1 MATRIVE
8 WKKPYTWGKAIEID
22 ENKVISLRLRDENN
36 LIIYDAWDNEIYV
49 DLQLPDEITPTDA
62 FPVWITTGRVIV
74 DNGWDV
80 QGTIIVAKT
89 TSGDNI
95 KILYA
100 DDGKLYMDNGTWSF
114 KQIYFKADVDLIVD
128 SLQAQI
134 DVLSGLGKFLSL
146 WDCATGEPI
155 SFPLETP
162 YEYSTWDWYMINN
175 IDNTTNYRPSWTEY
189 DETASSTV
197 ETDWVNIWDVY
208 IYDGTVWLLQKNA
221 WWGWGS
227 VTFAQILWQPTDNTN
242 LATALNAKQDT
253 LTAWTNIQIS
263 NNVISAT
270 WWSDIVY
277 ATQAEYNALPSSKL
291 TDGKHYV
298 IYSTSWWGWWQPW
311 ANTLVYLTLDGNTT
325 DTSGNGRDGTLNFSW
340 YTYEYLSWNS
350 WQQFIKMVWNNSMND
365 CISWTYS
372 STALWSWDRTI
383 SVWIKFYTLGW
394 VDVISA
400 VSPFYL
406 WTRNGGDNWGWFGMF
421 NFQGTQNPASYI
433 WILRYWSDPN
443 NPSYSS
449 YDYNWHLYTVT
460 YNDTN
465 KAKIYVDW
473 QQVAM
478 TWDGNSSFNTTSTDY
493 QLWPIRTDAAWMT
506 IGYSNFI
513 IENSERTAQ
522 EVSDYFDLT
531 KWDYWIS

>member
-1 MATRIVE
+1 MATRVVE

-36 LIIYDAWDNEIYV
+36 LIIYDEWDDEIYV

-270 WWSDIVY
+270 GWAEIVY

-298 IYSTSWWGWWQPW
+298 IY
-311 ANTLVYLTLDGNTT
+311 
-325 DTSGNGRDGTLNFSW
+325 TSGSSPRLPSA
-340 YTYEYLSWNS
+340 YQEVEYIETTWT
-350 WQQFIKMVWNNSMND
+350 QFIDLWLYVDSTIQTETKIEKTVSAQEIPIFWSVQWHYLETDNYYNLIPYQNEWRWGNNWTAWHWWSYTDGIWTQYEILYND
-365 CISWTYS
+365 SNNNVVINNTSIGSCSWTKLYS
-372 STALWSWDRTI
+372 SN
-383 SVWIKFYTLGW
+383 YTLGISVRRW
-394 VDVISA
+394 TGYEQPRLFWQYKYFYFKLYDKTNSQYVRDLVPCYRKSDSVI
-400 VSPFYL
+400 
-406 WTRNGGDNWGWFGMF
+406 WM
-421 NFQGTQNPASYI
+421 
-433 WILRYWSDPN
+433 
-443 NPSYSS
+443 
-449 YDYNWHLYTVT
+449 YDLV
-460 YNDTN
+460 NDTFYTN
-465 KAKIYVDW
+465 SW
-473 QQVAM
+473 
-478 TWDGNSSFNTTSTDY
+478 TWTF
-493 QLWPIRTDAAWMT
+493 
-506 IGYSNFI
+506 
-513 IENSERTAQ
+513 
-522 EVSDYFDLT
+522 T
-531 KWDYWIS
+531 KWPDVS

>member
-8 WKKPYTWGKAIEID
+8 WKKPYTWWKAIDID

-155 SFPLETP
+155 SFPLEIP

-242 LATALNAKQDT
+242 LATALNAKQDE
-253 LTAWTNIQIS
+253 LTAWTNIQIQ

-277 ATQAEYNALPSSKL
+277 ATQAEYNALLPWAL
-291 TDGKHYV
+291 TDNKHYF
-298 IYSTSWWGWWQPW
+298 IYSTNGWGWWQPW
-311 ANTLVYLTLDGNTT
+311 TNTLLYLPLDTINTVNDLSGNNYNMTNNGSVSFWIYDWVDCAYFWTTAPYWLKNTSANIINGQYTYLAWINADLSNSWTINPRMFWWSSDWWILWNRFQNTGIYPWYWHNTWVPITSWWHLVSFVGDTT
-325 DTSGNGRDGTLNFSW
+325 DGSYDSYKDG
-340 YTYEYLSWNS
+340 EYLNS
-350 WQQFIKMVWNNSMND
+350 WTWVTGSRNWILIGANEWNNSLSD
-365 CISWTYS
+365 
-372 STALWSWDRTI
+372 DR
-383 SVWIKFYTLGW
+383 FCGYM
-394 VDVISA
+394 SA
-400 VSPFYL
+400 VIFEN
-406 WTRNGGDNWGWFGMF
+406 R
-421 NFQGTQNPASYI
+421 Q
-433 WILRYWSDPN
+433 WSA
-443 NPSYSS
+443 
-449 YDYNWHLYTVT
+449 TE
-460 YNDTN
+460 
-465 KAKIYVDW
+465 I
-473 QQVAM
+473 
-478 TWDGNSSFNTTSTDY
+478 
-493 QLWPIRTDAAWMT
+493 
-506 IGYSNFI
+506 
-513 IENSERTAQ
+513 
-522 EVSDYFDLT
+522 SDYFDQT

>member
-8 WKKPYTWGKAIEID
+8 WKKPYTWWKAIDID

-155 SFPLETP
+155 SFPLEIP

-242 LATALNAKQDT
+242 LATALNAKQDE
-253 LTAWTNIQIS
+253 LTAWTNIQIQ

-298 IYSTSWWGWWQPW
+298 IYKSDWWGWWQPW
-311 ANTLVYLTLDGNTT
+311 ANTVGYYPLTSDFTDQSGNWYDLSVSNASITTLDWVSCAYYSGGRAYNSTPSVWSKRTLSTWFYNQTSWVLIGTWADQNTFQCMMLSNAWAWKIQISDFHT
-325 DTSGNGRDGTLNFSW
+325 IWYDTSNISSNAWHHAVAVCDGANMYLYIDWVLANSW
-340 YTYEYLSWNS
+340 THAQTDNSTWVSAWGKPFLDANPDTYTWYLS
-350 WQQFIKMVWNNSMND
+350 KV
-365 CISWTYS
+365 
-372 STALWSWDRTI
+372 
-383 SVWIKFYTLGW
+383 
-394 VDVISA
+394 
-400 VSPFYL
+400 
-406 WTRNGGDNWGWFGMF
+406 
-421 NFQGTQNPASYI
+421 
-433 WILRYWSDPN
+433 
-443 NPSYSS
+443 
-449 YDYNWHLYTVT
+449 
-460 YNDTN
+460 
-465 KAKIYVDW
+465 
-473 QQVAM
+473 
-478 TWDGNSSFNTTSTDY
+478 
-493 QLWPIRTDAAWMT
+493 
-506 IGYSNFI
+506 I
-513 IENSERTAQ
+513 IENAAWTAQ
-522 EVSDYFDLT
+522 EVADYYDQT
-531 KWDYWIS
+531 KANYWIS